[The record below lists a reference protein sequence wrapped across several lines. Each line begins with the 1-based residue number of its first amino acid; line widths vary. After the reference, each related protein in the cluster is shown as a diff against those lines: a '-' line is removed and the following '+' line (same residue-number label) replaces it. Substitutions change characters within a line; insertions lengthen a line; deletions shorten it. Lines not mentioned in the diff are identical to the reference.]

1 MKMLKLLLTSIL
13 LAFPATAL
21 ADIVVFKDGSRI
33 EGEVVEEGQKIRIK
47 LDCGDM
53 AVPKNQIDHVV
64 KCDTPRQEFKKKLAA
79 TDAGDVEALGKLKE
93 WCTQNRLEK
102 ESAQIAEK
110 ISRLVLEK
118 KSAGLNMKKAEDVFD
133 MALWCQRNGYGG
145 SVVDSYLW
153 KVVSLEPDHAA
164 AREMLGYRKF
174 RGQWLKKEEVE
185 KIEQAEY
192 DREMRLKGMVKHD
205 GQWLKP
211 DAVAV
216 KRQMEKLERERED
229 LDRERDRLEDD
240 AREQAKEKAR
250 LESLKSELYTE
261 SCRLRQ
267 WESTLERTALNQSSL
282 ARQLAWD
289 RTELDRMKTDIHK
302 LREELKRDRKKI
314 EEDRKEADREKDR
327 LEQLRRRM
335 EWELHEQR
343 RREKDSK
350 DCRSETERP
359 KNPNINRRGK

>member
-1 MKMLKLLLTSIL
+1 MLKPLLAAIF
-13 LAFPATAL
+13 LAFPVTVF
-21 ADIVVFKDGSRI
+21 ADVVVFKDGSRI

-53 AVPKNQIDHVV
+53 AVPKNQIDHVI
-64 KCDTPRQEFKKKLAA
+64 KCDTPRQKYRKKLAETGA
-79 TDAGDVEALGKLKE
+79 DDVEALKKLKE

-102 ESAQIAEK
+102 ETEQISAK

-118 KSAGLNMKKAEDVFD
+118 KSAGLDMKKAQDVFD
-133 MALWCQRNGYGG
+133 MALWCQRNGYSG

-174 RGQWLKKEEVE
+174 RGQWLKKEEIE
-185 KIEQAEY
+185 KIEQSEY
-192 DREMRLKGMVKHD
+192 DREMRLKGMVQHD

-211 DAVAV
+211 DAAAV

-229 LDRERDRLEDD
+229 LYRERDGLEDE
-240 AREQAKEKAR
+240 AREQAKESAR

-267 WESTLERTALNQSSL
+267 RESTLERTALNQAAL

-289 RTELDRMKTDIHK
+289 RLELDRLKTDIHR
-302 LREELKRDRKKI
+302 LREEVKRDRKKL
-314 EEDRKEADREKDR
+314 EDDRKETDREKDR
-327 LEQLRRRM
+327 LEQLRHRLERESRELRR
-335 EWELHEQR
+335 
-343 RREKDSK
+343 KDKDNK